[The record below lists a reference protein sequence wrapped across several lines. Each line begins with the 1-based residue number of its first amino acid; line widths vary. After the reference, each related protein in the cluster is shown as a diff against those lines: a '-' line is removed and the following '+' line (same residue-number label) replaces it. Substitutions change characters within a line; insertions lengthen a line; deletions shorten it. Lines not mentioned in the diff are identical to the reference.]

1 MKILVVFGT
10 RPEAIKMAPLI
21 QALRSS
27 NVHDVKVCLTG
38 QHREMVTQVL
48 PFFGIT
54 TEYNLDIMKPGQDL
68 FDVTVLVLE
77 RLKLLL
83 SQLVPDLII
92 VHGDTTSAMAASLAG
107 FYLKIKVA
115 HVEAGLRT
123 FDTLAPYP
131 EELNRQLITRIAA
144 YHFAP
149 TNTSKQN
156 LIAEGVR
163 EENIVLT
170 GNTVIDA
177 LMWAVKR
184 INSDIEL
191 RQNSIQDLNEILG
204 EEWQSKKIV
213 LVTGHRREN
222 FGNGFKHI
230 CVAIEKLAKRYPEIM
245 FVYPVHFNPQVRNAV
260 LENLGGISNVKL
272 IDPLGY
278 VLFVLVLQQCYIVLT
293 DSGGIQEEAPS
304 LGKPVLVMRDV
315 TERPEGVAAGTVKL
329 VGANCDEITSNV
341 AKLIEDSCYYQKIAQ
356 ARNPYGDG
364 SAAQKTVDFINSL
377 SW

>member
-21 QALRSS
+21 QTLRLS

-38 QHREMVTQVL
+38 QHREMVSDVL
-48 PFFGIT
+48 PFFGIAND
-54 TEYNLDIMKPGQDL
+54 YNLDIMKTGQDL
-68 FDVTVLVLE
+68 FDVTISVLE
-77 RLKLLL
+77 KLKTLLF
-83 SQLVPDLII
+83 QFVPDLII

-123 FDTLAPYP
+123 FNTFAPYP
-131 EELNRQLITRIAA
+131 EELNRQLITRIAT

-156 LIAEGVR
+156 LIDEGVPKK
-163 EENIVLT
+163 NIVLT
-170 GNTVIDA
+170 GNTVVDA
-177 LMWAVKR
+177 LMWAVKTIR
-184 INSDIEL
+184 SDTEL
-191 RQNSIQDLNEILG
+191 RERTIKNLNGIFG
-204 EEWQSKKIV
+204 EDWQSLKIV

-222 FGNGFKHI
+222 FGTGFENI
-230 CVAIEKLAKRYPEIM
+230 CIAISRLAKCYPEII
-245 FVYPVHFNPQVRNAV
+245 FVYPVHFNPQVRNCV
-260 LENLGGISNVKL
+260 LTRLSGISNIKL
-272 IDPLGY
+272 IEPLGY
-278 VLFVLVLQQCYIVLT
+278 VSFVLVLQKCYMVLT

-329 VGANCDEITSNV
+329 VGTNIDEITSNV
-341 AKLIEDSCYYQKIAQ
+341 IKLIENRNLYEMMAQ

-364 SAAQKTVDFINSL
+364 SAAKKIAEFINAL
-377 SW
+377 S